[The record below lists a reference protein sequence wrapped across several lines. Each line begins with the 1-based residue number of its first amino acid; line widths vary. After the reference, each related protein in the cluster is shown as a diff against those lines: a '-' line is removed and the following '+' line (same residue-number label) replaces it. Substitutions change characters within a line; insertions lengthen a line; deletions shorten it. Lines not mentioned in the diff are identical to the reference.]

1 MPGDRGERLLV
12 VSDTPTPVES
22 LVDIRALETALTD
35 LVRDLLVIEGVVL
48 FGGGQESTVRAVV
61 TDR

>member
-35 LVRDLLVIEGVVL
+35 PVRDLLVIEGVVL

>member
-22 LVDIRALETALTD
+22 LVDIGALETALTD
-35 LVRDLLVIEGVVL
+35 PVRDLLVIEGVVL
-48 FGGGQESTVRAVV
+48 FGGGQKSTVRAVV

>member
-35 LVRDLLVIEGVVL
+35 PVRDLLVIEGVVL
-48 FGGGQESTVRAVV
+48 FGGGQESTVCTVV
-61 TDR
+61 PDR

>member
-35 LVRDLLVIEGVVL
+35 PVRDLLVIEGVVL
-48 FGGGQESTVRAVV
+48 FVGGQESTVCTVV

>member
-12 VSDTPTPVES
+12 VSDTPIPVES
-22 LVDIRALETALTD
+22 LVDIGALETALTD
-35 LVRDLLVIEGVVL
+35 PVRDLLVIEGVVL
-48 FGGGQESTVRAVV
+48 FGGGQESTVCTVV

>member
-22 LVDIRALETALTD
+22 LVDIGALETALTD
-35 LVRDLLVIEGVVL
+35 PVRDLLVIEGVVL
-48 FGGGQESTVRAVV
+48 FGGGQESTVCTVV

>member
-22 LVDIRALETALTD
+22 LVDIGALETALTD
-35 LVRDLLVIEGVVL
+35 PVRDLLVIEGVVL

-61 TDR
+61 TNR

>member
-12 VSDTPTPVES
+12 VSDTPTSVES
-22 LVDIRALETALTD
+22 LVYIRALETALTNP
-35 LVRDLLVIEGVVL
+35 VRDLLVIEGVVQ
-48 FGGGQESTVRAVV
+48 FGGGQESTVCTVV

>member
-12 VSDTPTPVES
+12 VSDAPTPVES

-35 LVRDLLVIEGVVL
+35 PVRDLLVIEGVVL
-48 FGGGQESTVRAVV
+48 FGGGQESTVCTVV

>member
-22 LVDIRALETALTD
+22 LVDIGALETALTD
-35 LVRDLLVIEGVVL
+35 PVRDLLVIEGVVL
-48 FGGGQESTVRAVV
+48 FGGGQESTVRTVV

>member
-22 LVDIRALETALTD
+22 LVDIGALETALTD
-35 LVRDLLVIEGVVL
+35 PVRDLLVIEGVVL
-48 FGGGQESTVRAVV
+48 FGGGQKSTVCTVV

>member
-35 LVRDLLVIEGVVL
+35 PVRDLLVIEGVVL
-48 FGGGQESTVRAVV
+48 FGGGQKSTVRAVV

>member
-35 LVRDLLVIEGVVL
+35 PVRDLLVIEGVVL
-48 FGGGQESTVRAVV
+48 FGGGQESTIRAVV

>member
-22 LVDIRALETALTD
+22 LVDIGALETALTD
-35 LVRDLLVIEGVVL
+35 PVRDLLVIEGVVL
-48 FGGGQESTVRAVV
+48 FGGGQESTVCTVV
-61 TDR
+61 IDR

>member
-12 VSDTPTPVES
+12 VSDTPTPVKS
-22 LVDIRALETALTD
+22 LVDIGALETALTD
-35 LVRDLLVIEGVVL
+35 PVRDLLVIEGVVL
-48 FGGGQESTVRAVV
+48 FGGCQESTVCTVV

>member
-12 VSDTPTPVES
+12 VSDAPTPVES
-22 LVDIRALETALTD
+22 LVDIGALETVLTD
-35 LVRDLLVIEGVVL
+35 PVRDLLVIEGVVL
-48 FGGGQESTVRAVV
+48 FGGGHESTVRAVV

>member
-22 LVDIRALETALTD
+22 LVDIGALETALTD
-35 LVRDLLVIEGVVL
+35 PVRDLLVIEGVVL

>member
-22 LVDIRALETALTD
+22 LVDIGALETALTD
-35 LVRDLLVIEGVVL
+35 PVRDLPVIEGVVL
-48 FGGGQESTVRAVV
+48 FGGGQESTVCTVV

>member
-35 LVRDLLVIEGVVL
+35 PVRDLLVIEGVVL
-48 FGGGQESTVRAVV
+48 FGGGQESTVCTVV

>member
-35 LVRDLLVIEGVVL
+35 PVRDLLVIEGVVL
-48 FGGGQESTVRAVV
+48 FGGGQESTVRTVV